1 MSEITVSEQHCFA
14 VKLHQNIMASASLAQ
29 QNIWDMCEGLK
40 KMRDDKLYKE
50 LGYQNFENYCEKE
63 FGFSRMQA
71 HKYISIIE
79 NINTENVNSSLHL
92 GVSKLYL
99 LSSISEQE
107 QTEIAGKL
115 DLENTTVKE
124 LKAEIDK
131 LKSEKHDSQSKL
143 STSEMQRLDAENRL
157 KGIREH
163 NSFLEQQLRSERGK
177 NKELASKVEELESRP
192 IEVAVAEPSDTERRL
207 QETIDALQRESLK
220 HDEELEAQYME
231 DERAVRA
238 MLEEEKQKELAEL
251 SEEYEAKIK
260 AIQESGGNSDN
271 DEIFKLYK
279 NSATDAF
286 ARMLDFVEKA
296 PEKEIYKGE
305 VERLVRRFAMLNN
318 DI

>member
-1 MSEITVSEQHCFA
+1 MSEIAVSEQHCLA

-50 LGYQNFENYCEKE
+50 LGYQNFGDYCENEVGMKR
-63 FGFSRMQA
+63 SNA
-71 HKYISIIE
+71 YNYISIIE
-79 NINTENVNSSLHL
+79 KINQENVQSIGQIGMTKLSLL
-92 GVSKLYL
+92 AT
-99 LSSISEQE
+99 ISEPE
-107 QTEIAGKL
+107 QAEIADKL
-115 DLENTTVKE
+115 DLENTTVKK

-192 IEVAVAEPSDTERRL
+192 IEVSVSEPSDTERRL
-207 QETIDALQRESLK
+207 QETINALQRESQK
-220 HDEELEAQYME
+220 HDEELEAEYE
-231 DERAVRA
+231 KNEKAVRA
-238 MLEEEKQKELAEL
+238 MLEEDKQNALAEL
-251 SEEYEAKIK
+251 SAEYEAKIK
-260 AIQESGGNSDN
+260 AIQESGGNVDN
-271 DEIFKLYK
+271 DKIFKFYK
-279 NSATDAF
+279 NSATDTF
-286 ARMLDFVEKA
+286 TRMLDFVEKA